1 VADSLRF
8 LSSGYLIGDKYS
20 IVQVIGSGGM
30 GIVYEATHLRLGQRV
45 AVKMLLPDLME
56 SESAVA
62 RFEREARAIAHL
74 RSPHVARVFDVDAL
88 SDGTPYMVMEFLEG
102 RDLAEELV
110 ARGPLSVE
118 EAVDYMRQVCD
129 AMAEA
134 HRLGI
139 IHRDLKPAN
148 IFLAN
153 EGRHSIVKVLDFGI
167 SKVLNDAAPSVTT
180 QSGLGTVC
188 YMSPEQVRSAKSVDA
203 RTDVWALGVV
213 LYEVLTGLQPFSGD
227 STTAIAA
234 AIIADEPATLRSMRN
249 DVPPALER
257 VVMKALE
264 KDRERRFSDA
274 AAFADAIAPFASR
287 HWQSSSGLRVAS
299 APEPMVPFLKPTQ
312 MSPRAADLLAPGAHG
327 SSHVPTNDGLVS
339 GKLSSP
345 WRRDRMRAHVAT
357 WTRSRSLWTV
367 AVLGAAVLSSLA
379 LVRKVARPSEP
390 SRSSDL
396 SQVLA
401 SPPTPTAHLPAS
413 PVSNAP
419 LPAPSEIG
427 TETPAAKDQL
437 GDAGTSTPA
446 ASVGAPRSPGP
457 SEARNARPRTSPAPL
472 SSAAAGKE
480 MTRPPP
486 SSERPTKP
494 KNTYGLPPDPG

>member
-8 LSSGYLIGDKYS
+8 LSPGYLIGDKYS

-30 GIVYEATHLRLGQRV
+30 GIVYEATHLRLGHRV

-56 SESAVA
+56 SENAVE
-62 RFEREARAIAHL
+62 RFEREARAVAHL

-88 SDGTPYMVMEFLEG
+88 PDGTPYMVMEFLEG

-110 ARGPLSVE
+110 ARGTLSVE
-118 EAVDYMRQVCD
+118 VAVDYLRQVCD

-139 IHRDLKPAN
+139 VHRDLKPAN

-167 SKVLNDAAPSVTT
+167 SKVLNDAAPGVTT
-180 QSGLGTVC
+180 QSGLGTVV
-188 YMSPEQVRSAKSVDA
+188 YMSPEQVRSARSVDA
-203 RTDVWALGVV
+203 RTDVWALGIV
-213 LYEVLTGLQPFSGD
+213 LYEVLTGFQPFSGD
-227 STTAIAA
+227 SLTAVAA
-234 AIIADEPATLRSMRN
+234 AITADAPASLCSVRN

-274 AAFADAIAPFASR
+274 AAFAAANAPFASR
-287 HWQSSSGLRVAS
+287 QRSSGPRVART
-299 APEPMVPFLKPTQ
+299 PEPTAPNAEPTQ
-312 MSPRAADLLAPGAHG
+312 ESPRAADLLAPGAHG
-327 SSHVPTNDGLVS
+327 SSHAPTNDGLVS

-345 WRRDRMRAHVAT
+345 WRRDRMHARVAT
-357 WTRSRSLWTV
+357 WARSRSLWTL

-379 LVRKVARPSEP
+379 LVRKVPRPSVP
-390 SRSSDL
+390 SRSSEL

-401 SPPTPTAHLPAS
+401 SPLTPTAHLPAS
-413 PVSNAP
+413 PASNAP

-446 ASVGAPRSPGP
+446 ASVDAPRSSGP
-457 SEARNARPRTSPAPL
+457 SEARNARPRTSPVPF